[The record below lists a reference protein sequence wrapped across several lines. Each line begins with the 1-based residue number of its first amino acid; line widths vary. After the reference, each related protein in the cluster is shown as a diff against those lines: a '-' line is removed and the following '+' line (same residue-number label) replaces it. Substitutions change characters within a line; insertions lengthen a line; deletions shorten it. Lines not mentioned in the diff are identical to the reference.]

1 MRRYETEAEKEAK
14 RAQARKNIEETPPEK
29 GDFLAMVIAAFI
41 VLLPVILLVIAVFV
55 AVMLIFFT

>member
-1 MRRYETEAEKEAK
+1 MRRYETEAEKEEK
-14 RAQARKNIEETPPEK
+14 RAQARKNIAENPPEK

-41 VLLPVILLVIAVFV
+41 VLLPVIILVIAIFV

>member
-14 RAQARKNIEETPPEK
+14 RAQARKNIAETPPEK

-41 VLLPVILLVIAVFV
+41 VLLPVIILVIAVFV
-55 AVMLIFFT
+55 AVMWIFFT